1 MQMYPHWNA
10 RLVSLLSFWK
20 IWRRI
25 VAHTDITNI
34 KYCLLSISHWATIFR
49 RDNYRYGQKK
59 KKRKRDKT
67 DDPGIT
73 DWQCDWVS
81 SLIHIYGFCW
91 ELLSW
96 LWRSNLNTW
105 ERVEREQRDFLS
117 QNFPALSFGAKFCFL
132 RFCCLSFVSPARLL
146 PPWGVSPW
154 RWGGPPSL

>member
-1 MQMYPHWNA
+1 MAWLNAGRTSKILWEGKIQQTRQILFTFMYALQSLSLIKYSRRKYELWPCDIFQARQERQRHMQMYPHWNA

-25 VAHTDITNI
+25 VAYTDITNI

-81 SLIHIYGFCW
+81 SLIHIYGFC
-91 ELLSW
+91 
-96 LWRSNLNTW
+96 
-105 ERVEREQRDFLS
+105 
-117 QNFPALSFGAKFCFL
+117 
-132 RFCCLSFVSPARLL
+132 
-146 PPWGVSPW
+146 
-154 RWGGPPSL
+154 

>member
-1 MQMYPHWNA
+1 MAWLNAGRTSKILWEGKIQQTKQILYHLMCSLQSFSLIKYARRKYELWPCDTFQARQERQRHMQMYPHWNA
-10 RLVSLLSFWK
+10 RLVSLFSFWK

-25 VAHTDITNI
+25 VAYTDITNI

-81 SLIHIYGFCW
+81 SLIHIYGFC
-91 ELLSW
+91 
-96 LWRSNLNTW
+96 
-105 ERVEREQRDFLS
+105 
-117 QNFPALSFGAKFCFL
+117 
-132 RFCCLSFVSPARLL
+132 
-146 PPWGVSPW
+146 
-154 RWGGPPSL
+154 